1 MPCWT
6 ESYVHRGNPSLV
18 TSHRH
23 CVVTMSQ
30 EEDDSSRCISSPSA
44 TTMNHLTSCYGS
56 RHAHHTGEE
65 SEVLAAPEPLSS
77 LPMAVIYRDV
87 WRRHERSEMWRLTP
101 TTTTV
106 ETRAREIVITHMLA
120 PPSLL
125 TSNHH
130 PLRFPPAMLL
140 PFCVS
145 ILCPWWLRT

>member
-1 MPCWT
+1 MLNGKLCPPWEPISC
-6 ESYVHRGNPSLV
+6 HQPPSLRCYHEPRRRRFKPMHLI
-18 TSHRH
+18 TIGHHHEPSHLVLR
-23 CVVTMSQ
+23 
-30 EEDDSSRCISSPSA
+30 I
-44 TTMNHLTSCYGS
+44 GS

-120 PPSLL
+120 SPSLL